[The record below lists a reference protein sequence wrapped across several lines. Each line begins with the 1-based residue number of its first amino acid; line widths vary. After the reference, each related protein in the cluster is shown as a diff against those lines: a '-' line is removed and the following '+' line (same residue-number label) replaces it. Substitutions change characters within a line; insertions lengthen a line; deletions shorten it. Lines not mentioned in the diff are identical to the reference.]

1 MLTKFQFQQHSISYR
16 VHTVLLLSAAR
27 KATSNVSKKSDNQLS
42 ARMLPEKDTYF
53 CGLDFTYTKKY
64 NQNLRINNDKI
75 N

>member
-42 ARMLPEKDTYF
+42 ARMLPEKRHVFLWVRFY
-53 CGLDFTYTKKY
+53 LHKEIQPES
-64 NQNLRINNDKI
+64 QNKQ
-75 N
+75 